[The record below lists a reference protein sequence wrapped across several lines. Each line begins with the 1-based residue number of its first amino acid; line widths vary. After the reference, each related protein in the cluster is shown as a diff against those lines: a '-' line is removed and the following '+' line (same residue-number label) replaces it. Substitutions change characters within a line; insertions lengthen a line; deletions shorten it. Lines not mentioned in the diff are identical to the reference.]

1 MPKASL
7 IVRKAAVRP
16 DLVVDTVTLDHAA
29 RNRAHAHLTTAG
41 GLSVDLALDRAAG
54 LEDGDALKL
63 EDGRLVGVRA
73 AEEALLEVRAGNP
86 ARLLR
91 LAWQLG
97 GEHVPAEVG
106 AEVLYVP
113 ARAAELVRG
122 AGCAASPVNRPFKP
136 EKAAHDHSQCGHDHH
151 HHDDHEAHAHHDH
164 GHGPVHS
171 HDHGHGHD
179 HAHGSCGHD
188 HSHEHDHG
196 HKHAHEHN
204 HEHNHEHG
212 HGHDHEHG
220 HGHGHGHAHKH

>member
-16 DLVVDTVTLDHAA
+16 DLVVDTVTLDHTA
-29 RNRAHAHLTTAG
+29 RGQAHAHLTTAG
-41 GLSVDLALDRAAG
+41 GLSVDLTLERAAG

-63 EDGRLVGVRA
+63 DDGRLVGVRA

-86 ARLLR
+86 VRLLR

-106 AEVLYVP
+106 ADVLYVP

-122 AGCAASPVNRPFKP
+122 AGCTASPVNRPFKP

-151 HHDDHEAHAHHDH
+151 DHDHHGHHHHDHEAHAHHDH
-164 GHGPVHS
+164 GHDQGHKHGS
-171 HDHGHGHD
+171 DHDHGHSHD
-179 HAHGSCGHD
+179 HGSCGHD
-188 HSHEHDHG
+188 HSH
-196 HKHAHEHN
+196 
-204 HEHNHEHG
+204 
-212 HGHDHEHG
+212 DHEHG
-220 HGHGHGHAHKH
+220 HGHRHKH

>member
-16 DLVVDTVTLDHAA
+16 DLVVDTVTLDHVA
-29 RNRAHAHLTTAG
+29 RGRAHAHLTTAG
-41 GLSVDLALDRAAG
+41 GLAVDLALDRAAG

-73 AEEALLEVRAGNP
+73 AEEALLEVRAGNA

-106 AEVLYVP
+106 ADVLYVP

-122 AGCAASPVNRPFKP
+122 VGCTATPVNRPFKP

-151 HHDDHEAHAHHDH
+151 HHGHDTQAEAGHGHEHDH
-164 GHGPVHS
+164 G
-171 HDHGHGHD
+171 
-179 HAHGSCGHD
+179 
-188 HSHEHDHG
+188 HG
-196 HKHAHEHN
+196 HKHAHEHA
-204 HEHNHEHG
+204 HEHKHDHSHDHG
-212 HGHDHEHG
+212 HSHGHSHAHNHGHDHAHGGCGCGHDHRHEH
-220 HGHGHGHAHKH
+220 

>member
-29 RNRAHAHLTTAG
+29 RGQAHAHLTTAG
-41 GLSVDLALDRAAG
+41 GLAVDLALDRAMG

-63 EDGRLVGVRA
+63 EDGRLIGVRA

-106 AEVLYVP
+106 ADALYVP

-122 AGCAASPVNRPFKP
+122 AGCTATPVNRAFKP
-136 EKAAHDHSQCGHDHH
+136 EKAAHDHSTCGHDHH
-151 HHDDHEAHAHHDH
+151 HHDHDH
-164 GHGPVHS
+164 GHEGHAHHHHP
-171 HDHGHGHD
+171 HGHD
-179 HAHGSCGHD
+179 HAHDH
-188 HSHEHDHG
+188 HSHDHDHG
-196 HKHAHEHN
+196 IG
-204 HEHNHEHG
+204 G
-212 HGHDHEHG
+212 HGHHHDH
-220 HGHGHGHAHKH
+220 

>member
-16 DLVVDTVTLDHAA
+16 DLVVDTVTLDHTA
-29 RNRAHAHLTTAG
+29 RGQAHAHLTTAG
-41 GLSVDLALDRAAG
+41 GLSVDLTLERAAG

-63 EDGRLVGVRA
+63 DDGRLVGVRA

-86 ARLLR
+86 VRLLR

-106 AEVLYVP
+106 ADVLYVP

-122 AGCAASPVNRPFKP
+122 AGCTASPVNRPFKP

-151 HHDDHEAHAHHDH
+151 DHGHHHHDHEAHAHHDH
-164 GHGPVHS
+164 GHDQGHKHGS
-171 HDHGHGHD
+171 DHD
-179 HAHGSCGHD
+179 HGSCGHD
-188 HSHEHDHG
+188 HSH
-196 HKHAHEHN
+196 
-204 HEHNHEHG
+204 
-212 HGHDHEHG
+212 DHEHG
-220 HGHGHGHAHKH
+220 HGHRHKH

>member
-29 RNRAHAHLTTAG
+29 RGQAHAHLTTAG
-41 GLSVDLALDRAAG
+41 GLSVDLDLDRAVG

-63 EDGRLVGVRA
+63 EDGRLVAVRA

-113 ARAAELVRG
+113 ASAAELIRG
-122 AGCAASPVNRPFKP
+122 AGCSAEPVNRPFKP

-151 HHDDHEAHAHHDH
+151 HHGHEAHPRDAHAHAHEAQADHDHAHHDH
-164 GHGPVHS
+164 
-171 HDHGHGHD
+171 DHGHS
-179 HAHGSCGHD
+179 HAHGGCGHD
-188 HSHEHDHG
+188 HSHEHG
-196 HKHAHEHN
+196 HEHSHSHR
-204 HEHNHEHG
+204 HEH
-212 HGHDHEHG
+212 
-220 HGHGHGHAHKH
+220 

>member
-29 RNRAHAHLTTAG
+29 RGRAHAHLTTAG
-41 GLSVDLALDRAAG
+41 GLSIDLVLDRAAG

-63 EDGRLVGVRA
+63 EDGRLVSVRA

-113 ARAAELVRG
+113 ASAAELVRG

-151 HHDDHEAHAHHDH
+151 HHGHEAQVHGAAHEHEAHVHHDHDH
-164 GHGPVHS
+164 GHN
-171 HDHGHGHD
+171 HDHGHS

-188 HSHEHDHG
+188 HDHE
-196 HKHAHEHN
+196 
-204 HEHNHEHG
+204 HEHG
-212 HGHDHEHG
+212 HGQGHEH
-220 HGHGHGHAHKH
+220 HHKH